1 MIPRL
6 FSTLVP
12 KDQVPIEVVVGEERF
27 AVPVPT
33 RGGYRPVSASAESIA
48 SPAALSP
55 VTVPLITLAV
65 ARSGDKGDHANIGVA
80 ARKSDYL
87 PYLEAALTADAVRDW
102 FAHVLAGS
110 KAGVVERW
118 SLPGSH
124 SLNFLLRHALGG
136 GGAASLRTD
145 PQGKA
150 FAQMLLEFP
159 VPVPAE
165 LARALASAAG

>member
-1 MIPRL
+1 
-6 FSTLVP
+6 
-12 KDQVPIEVVVGEERF
+12 
-27 AVPVPT
+27 
-33 RGGYRPVSASAESIA
+33 
-48 SPAALSP
+48 
-55 VTVPLITLAV
+55 
-65 ARSGDKGDHANIGVA
+65 
-80 ARKSDYL
+80 
-87 PYLEAALTADAVRDW
+87 
-102 FAHVLAGS
+102 VLAGG